1 MSLEKEIMSAM
12 KNAMKSKDQ
21 IALRALRAVKS
32 ALIIH
37 KTNKGS
43 SENISS
49 EDEMKLLQ
57 KLVKQR
63 KDSADIFKKQN
74 REDLAKPELDEVE
87 VISKFLPEAMSE
99 YEIESVV
106 KETISS
112 LGADGMK
119 DMGKVMG
126 VVSGK
131 LAGKADGKT
140 ISTIVRNNLV

>member
-1 MSLEKEIMSAM
+1 MSLEKEIMSEM

-21 IALRALRAVKS
+21 IALRALRAIKS

-74 REDLAKPELDEVE
+74 REDLAKPELDEVK

-106 KETISS
+106 KETISN
-112 LGADGMK
+112 LGADGIK

-140 ISTIVRNNLV
+140 ISTIVRNNLA

>member
-1 MSLEKEIMSAM
+1 MSLEKEIMFAM
-12 KNAMKSKDQ
+12 KDAMKAKDQ
-21 IALRALRAVKS
+21 LALRALRAIKS

-87 VISKFLPEAMSE
+87 VISKFLPEAISE
-99 YEIESVV
+99 SEIESVV
-106 KETISS
+106 KETIAS

>member
-1 MSLEKEIMSAM
+1 MSLEKQIMFAM
-12 KNAMKSKDQ
+12 KDAMKAKDQ
-21 IALRALRAVKS
+21 LALRALRAIKS

-99 YEIESVV
+99 SEIESVA
-106 KETISS
+106 KETIVS

>member
-1 MSLEKEIMSAM
+1 MFAM
-12 KNAMKSKDQ
+12 KDAMKAKDQ
-21 IALRALRAVKS
+21 LALRALRAIKS

-99 YEIESVV
+99 SEIESVV
-106 KETISS
+106 KETIVS

>member
-1 MSLEKEIMSAM
+1 MSLEKEIMFAM
-12 KNAMKSKDQ
+12 KDAMKAKDQ
-21 IALRALRAVKS
+21 LALRALRAIKS

-87 VISKFLPEAMSE
+87 VISKFLPAAMSE
-99 YEIESVV
+99 SEIESVV
-106 KETISS
+106 KETIAS

-126 VVSGK
+126 VVSKK

>member
-1 MSLEKEIMSAM
+1 MSLEKEIMFAM
-12 KNAMKSKDQ
+12 KDAMKAKDQ
-21 IALRALRAVKS
+21 LALRALRAIKS

-49 EDEMKLLQ
+49 ENEMKLLQ

-99 YEIESVV
+99 SEIELVV
-106 KETISS
+106 KETIVS